1 MLLYGTSHSLEFIP
15 SDCIVFNHS
24 GYIENIPDVK
34 LLPPNFL
41 GSNSEYDF
49 DVKYFGYVMNSDVVF
64 LELMKIIMNL
74 YEGGNVFLVISN
86 DEWSTILIESLLKLI
101 QQRYGIN
108 ATRIDSEEDLLYAEE
123 SDFEP
128 GYGLF
133 NLDQDKDRWS
143 YLYASTHKKEM
154 GIKED

>member
-1 MLLYGTSHSLEFIP
+1 MLLYGTKNVLQFIP
-15 SDCIVFNHS
+15 YEYIIFNHS
-24 GYIENIPDVK
+24 AYVENLVDIK

-49 DVKYFGYVMNSDVVF
+49 DKKYFEFIMNSDTVF

-74 YEGGNVFLVISN
+74 YEGQNVFLVISDN
-86 DEWSTILIESLLKLI
+86 EWSTILIESLLKLI

-108 ATRIDSEEDLLYAEE
+108 ATRIYSEEDLLYAEE